1 MNNTPAHAISGP
13 CRVFVAGH
21 RGMVGSALVRRLEES
36 EGNRIITR
44 SRRELNLERQ
54 EEVESFFADERIDQ
68 IYLAAAR
75 VGGIKANSEMP
86 ADFIRENLQ
95 IQTNVIHAAHTSGVG
110 RLLFLG
116 SSCIYPRLADQP
128 MAEEALMSG
137 SLEPSNEAYAV
148 AKIAGIKMC
157 ESYRRQHGSDF
168 RSVMPTNLYGPNDNF
183 DFETSHVL
191 PALLRKFH
199 QAVMTKG
206 DTVSVWGS
214 GRPRREF
221 LHVDDMVAASL
232 HIMNLSQD
240 SYWSIATPHC
250 SHINVGS
257 GSDVSILELSELIA
271 DITGFNGRIEFDASM
286 PDGTPRKLLDIS
298 RLKQLGWQKETGLEE
313 GIRQTY
319 AWMVEHWS
327 HVVDAT

>member
-1 MNNTPAHAISGP
+1 VNTTPAQKFSGP

-21 RGMVGSALVRRLEES
+21 LGMVGSALVRRLEES
-36 EGNRIITR
+36 PDNCIITR
-44 SRRELNLERQ
+44 SRRELDLTRQ
-54 EEVESFFADERIDQ
+54 EEVESFFAEERIDR

-95 IQTNVIHAAHTSGVG
+95 IQTNVIHAAHTSGAE

-137 SLEPSNEAYAV
+137 PLEPSNEAYAV

-183 DFETSHVL
+183 NLATSHVL

-199 QAVMTKG
+199 QAVITG
-206 DTVSVWGS
+206 GETVTVWGS

-221 LHVDDMVAASL
+221 LHVDNMVAASL
-232 HIMNLSQD
+232 HIMNLSPEK
-240 SYWSIATPHC
+240 YWSIATSHC

-257 GSDVSILELSELIA
+257 GEDVSIAELCELIA
-271 DITGFNGRIEFDASM
+271 GIVGFSGRVEFDASM

-298 RLKQLGWQKETGLEE
+298 RLKELGWQAETGLEE
-313 GIRQTY
+313 GVRQTY
-319 AWMVEHWS
+319 AWMVENWS
-327 HVVDAT
+327 QVVDAV